1 MQARAGRGP
10 RGGRRRP
17 GTRVLAAALAAA
29 LTLVGCG
36 STPAPV
42 GPSLPPVAPSASPD
56 VETAPDRCAL
66 LDRVMQSLE
75 DLRLV
80 RLRPAN
86 RDILGRIVETVRID
100 WDDVRGDLPGALAEE
115 VAETSRALVELE
127 IAMLDYLTAPDPA
140 RAAEHVLESELGM
153 DRAVLALRT
162 RTACPPFVPA
172 VVASPSPEPTPTAP
186 PVPDPTPFPSL
197 PVRSPAAAP

>member
-1 MQARAGRGP
+1 MPSMQPRAGRGP
-10 RGGRRRP
+10 RGERGRTGIRL
-17 GTRVLAAALAAA
+17 LAASVAAV
-29 LTLVGCG
+29 LVLGGCG
-36 STPAPV
+36 VTPAPP
-42 GPSLPPVAPSASPD
+42 GPSLPPAAPSASPE

-100 WDDVRGDLPGALAEE
+100 WDDVR
-115 VAETSRALVELE
+115 RA
-127 IAMLDYLTAPDPA
+127 
-140 RAAEHVLESELGM
+140 
-153 DRAVLALRT
+153 
-162 RTACPPFVPA
+162 PFVPA

-186 PVPDPTPFPSL
+186 
-197 PVRSPAAAP
+197 

>member
-1 MQARAGRGP
+1 MQQSAGRDP
-10 RGGRRRP
+10 RGGRGRAGARI
-17 GTRVLAAALAAA
+17 LAAALAAA
-29 LTLVGCG
+29 LVLAGCG
-36 STPAPV
+36 STPAPAP
-42 GPSLPPVAPSASPD
+42 PSLPPAGPSASPD
-56 VETAPDRCAL
+56 VETAPDRCSL

-100 WDDVRGDLPGALAEE
+100 WDDVRGDLPSALAEE

-127 IAMLDYLTAPDPA
+127 IAMLDYLTAPDPG
-140 RAAEHVLESELGM
+140 RAAEHVLESELAM
-153 DRAVLALRT
+153 DRAILALRT
-162 RTACPPFVPA
+162 RTACPPFVAA

-197 PVRSPAAAP
+197 PVRSLAPAP